1 MLGGGK
7 KFIRSDSKGNVNV
20 IDHNNNHIMIDDDNN
35 DHMIT
40 PNDNIFN
47 NET

>member
-1 MLGGGK
+1 MVKNSLDR
-7 KFIRSDSKGNVNV
+7 IQKGNVNV
-20 IDHNNNHIMIDDDNN
+20 IDDNNNHIMTDDDNN

-47 NET
+47 NETL